1 MKNKPKILRL
11 LFLCLIPALTGFV
24 LRFFLYR
31 TGFDEKGILSSSNPL
46 HLICCALVPAA
57 ALWLVLQLKSM
68 KKRDFRP
75 GNAAGVCRMLGGLAA
90 GGLMAYSAVG
100 LLLAGGNA
108 LAMVRALLAA
118 AAALSMPLSVYA
130 PREWKIPRLAGR
142 ALITLYFVLDM
153 LARYQVWSGNPQLP
167 DYVFH
172 VAALVCLS
180 LCSYHRLAFCTGIG
194 KRKAHVFFSL
204 MAMVLCVMA
213 MIGPESKVFYL
224 AGALWAGAG
233 MCTLTPPA
241 YPKKEIAE
249 IQEETP

>member
-11 LFLCLIPALTGFV
+11 LILCLIPALTGLV

-31 TGFDEKGILSSSNPL
+31 TGFDEKGILSSSNLL
-46 HLICCALVPAA
+46 HLICCASVPAT
-57 ALWLVLQLKSM
+57 ALWLALQLKPM

-75 GNAAGVCRMLGGLAA
+75 GNAAGICRILGGIGA
-90 GGLMAYSAVG
+90 GGLLAFSALGFFGESVG
-100 LLLAGGNA
+100 ILGKARAVLA
-108 LAMVRALLAA
+108 LAA
-118 AAALSMPLSVYA
+118 AVAMPLSIYA
-130 PREWKIPRLAGR
+130 PRKWKLPRLAGR

-172 VAALVCLS
+172 VPALVCLS

-194 KRKAHVFFSL
+194 KRKAHGFFSL

-213 MIGPESKVFYL
+213 LVGPEPKMFYL

-241 YPKKEIAE
+241 YPKKETAE
-249 IQEETP
+249 IQEETT

>member
-1 MKNKPKILRL
+1 MKNKPKILQL
-11 LFLCLIPALTGFV
+11 LILCLIPALTGLV

-31 TGFDEKGILSSSNPL
+31 TGFDEKGILSSSHPV
-46 HLICCALVPAA
+46 HLICCALVAA
-57 ALWLVLQLKSM
+57 TVLWLTLQLKPM

-75 GNAAGVCRMLGGLAA
+75 ANAAGICRILGGIGA
-90 GGLMAYSAVG
+90 GGLLAFSALGFFGEGMGILGKSRAV
-100 LLLAGGNA
+100 LA
-108 LAMVRALLAA
+108 LAA
-118 AAALSMPLSVYA
+118 AVAMPLSIYA

-172 VAALVCLS
+172 VPALVCLS

-213 MIGPESKVFYL
+213 LVGPEPKMFYL
-224 AGALWAGAG
+224 SGALWAGAG

-241 YPKKEIAE
+241 YPKKETAE